1 MQHLANST
9 GQFLSATPD
18 PRRRKANR
26 QEGLRGALNACRSH
40 LLGVGIFSGLLNLLF
55 IVPMLYMLQ
64 IYDRVVPTRG
74 SGTLLALTVVLLL
87 GLATLA
93 ALDWARSRLLV
104 RASLRLEQELAG
116 PLLDATLV
124 RADRPM
130 DAIVRQPMR
139 DFDTLRQALTG
150 PALLALCDAPWA
162 PIYVIL
168 STIIHPLLGLSGLIG
183 GAALALVAWLNER
196 ATGNGLREATDAAH
210 RAYASQEQ
218 VVTSA
223 ENVRALGMRDAMVQ
237 RHVGERTAML
247 ALQTRAGFSSGSYLA
262 ASKFLRLTLQS
273 LALGLGAWLA
283 IDNKISAGGIF
294 AASFLAGRALQPIEQ
309 LLTAWP
315 SLVRAGGAY
324 RNLSNLLGSTVESVA
339 PTILPAPTGRMRAE
353 QVTVG
358 RSAENRILSN
368 VSANLEPGEVV
379 TIVGPSGA
387 GKSTLIRV
395 LAGALRPDA
404 GLVRVDGARFAEWDP
419 DRIGACIGYLP
430 QSLSLFAGTVKE
442 NIARFSTGPDAVTI
456 DEQVVAAAQA
466 AHAHDMILRLPNG
479 YDTMLGWEGQGLS
492 AGQAQRIALAR
503 ALFRNPPILL
513 LDEPNSHLDADG
525 EALLLKTIAAAKARG
540 AATAIIAHRLS
551 VLSVT
556 DKLLVMR
563 DGRIEMF
570 GERDEVIAQLQRP
583 SIGNDDRLVRRKAV
597 NQ

>member
-1 MQHLANST
+1 L
-9 GQFLSATPD
+9 D
-18 PRRRKANR
+18 
-26 QEGLRGALNACRSH
+26 ACRSH
-40 LLGVGIFSGLLNLLF
+40 LLGVGVFSGLLNLLF

-64 IYDRVVPTRG
+64 VYDRVVPTRG
-74 SGTLLALTVVLLL
+74 SGTLLMLTAVLLA

-104 RASLRLEQELAG
+104 RASLQLDHELAG
-116 PLLDATLV
+116 PLLAATLAKV
-124 RADRPM
+124 DRPM

-139 DFDTLRQALTG
+139 EFDTLRQALTG

-162 PIYVIL
+162 PIYIII
-168 STIIHPLLGLSGLIG
+168 STIIHPALGLLGLVG
-183 GAALALVAWLNER
+183 GGTLAAVAWLNER
-196 ATGNGLREATDAAH
+196 ATGNGLRGATEAAH

-218 VVTSA
+218 VVASA

-237 RHVGERTAML
+237 RHVGERIAML

-283 IDNKISAGGIF
+283 IDNRISAGGIF

-324 RNLSNLLGSTVESVA
+324 RKLSDLLHSAAPSAA
-339 PTILPAPTGRMRAE
+339 PTVLPSPTGRVRAE

-358 RSAENRILSN
+358 RSAETRILTN
-368 VSANLEPGEVV
+368 VSVNLEPGEVV
-379 TIVGPSGA
+379 TVVGPSGA

-404 GLVRVDGARFAEWDP
+404 GLVRIDGARFADWDP
-419 DRIGACIGYLP
+419 DRIGAFIGYLP

-442 NIARFSTGPDAVTI
+442 NIARFSTDRGAGKI
-456 DEQVVAAAQA
+456 DEQVVAAAQGA
-466 AHAHDMILRLPNG
+466 LAHDMILQLPNG
-479 YDTMLGWEGQGLS
+479 YDTLLGWEGQGLS

-503 ALFRNPPILL
+503 ALFRDPPILL
-513 LDEPNSHLDADG
+513 LDEPNSHLDAEG
-525 EALLLKTIAAAKARG
+525 EAQLLKTITAAKARG

-551 VLSVT
+551 VLSVS
-556 DKLLVMR
+556 DKILVMR
-563 DGRIEMF
+563 DGRVDAF
-570 GERDEVIAQLQRP
+570 GHRDEVIARLQQPRLDGDSR
-583 SIGNDDRLVRRKAV
+583 SIRRKVV